1 MEGSVGARE
10 ARRKWQA
17 LGTLCVTMF
26 MAMLD
31 NVIVNIAL
39 PRIGRDLDAGI
50 SGLQWVAEG
59 YSLVY
64 AALLL
69 TGGTLGDRFGRTRV
83 FRLGLALFTAGS
95 AAAALA
101 GDIGVLVAARMLQ
114 GVGAAL
120 LTPGS
125 LAILRQVF
133 TDEKERAR
141 AIGLW
146 SGVSALGLSIGPVIG
161 GPMVD
166 AFGWASVFW
175 INVPVGLL
183 GLFLA
188 YRVLPVI
195 APRERRIDLPGLGL
209 SAAGLGA
216 LVYGLIEG
224 PGRGWT
230 SPAVL
235 ACGAAAAVL
244 LAVFVLVELRAA
256 EPMLELR
263 LFRDRVLA
271 GALLSGLMVS
281 FGMFGAL
288 FFLPLMLQGV
298 MRWSPTDAGYAGLPM
313 TAVIMLAA
321 PLSGRLTTRHGP
333 RRPLVL
339 GIALCAAGLGGLS
352 LYGGHA
358 HYWSYVWTLVVLGF
372 GMGLTFTPVS
382 IAVLQRVAPAQ
393 TGMASATINTLREL
407 GGVLGIA
414 VLGAVLTDRLT
425 GSLTTALRGLGLPTD
440 QVPHAVS
447 ALTGHGAG
455 PAAAPTPAPVRAA
468 VDTAFV
474 DALHL
479 ALRCGSAALAGTAV
493 LVAVLL
499 HRSAARRPAPAA
511 AAAVEP
517 AVEAAVEPAG
527 TA

>member
-1 MEGSVGARE
+1 MERSSTP
-10 ARRKWQA
+10 RKRLA
-17 LGTLCVTMF
+17 LATLCVTMF

-39 PRIGRDLDAGI
+39 PRIGQDLHTGI

-69 TGGTLGDRFGRTRV
+69 TGGALGDRYGRTRV

-95 AAAALA
+95 AAAAMA
-101 GDIGVLVAARMLQ
+101 GTPGLLIGARMLQ

-125 LAILRQVF
+125 LAILRHVF
-133 TDEKERAR
+133 TDERERAR

-175 INVPVGLL
+175 INVPVGIV
-183 GLFLA
+183 GLVLA
-188 YRVLPVI
+188 ARTLPDL
-195 APRERRIDLPGLGL
+195 APRARRIDLAGLAL

-224 PGRGWT
+224 PARGWT
-230 SPAVL
+230 DPRIL
-235 ACGAAAAVL
+235 ACAAAAAVL
-244 LAVFVLVELRAA
+244 LTVFVLLELRLA

-263 LFRDRVLA
+263 LFRDRVLC
-271 GALLSGLMVS
+271 GALFSGFMVS
-281 FGMFGAL
+281 FGMFGAM

-298 MRWSPTDAGYAGLPM
+298 LGWAPTDAGIAGLPM
-313 TAVIMLAA
+313 TAAIVLAA
-321 PLSGRLTTRHGP
+321 PLSGRLTTRYGP
-333 RRPLVL
+333 RLPVVL

-352 LYGGHA
+352 LYGDQA
-358 HYWSYVWTLVVLGF
+358 RYPEYLWTLGTMGL

-382 IAVLQRVAPAQ
+382 IAVLQRVSADL

-414 VLGAVLTDRLT
+414 VLGALLANRLTDGLT
-425 GSLTTALRGLGLPTD
+425 SSFDRLGLPAE
-440 QVPHAVS
+440 AVGRAADGFVGHS
-447 ALTGHGAG
+447 GGATAAGALPG
-455 PAAAPTPAPVRAA
+455 PVQAA
-468 VDTAFV
+468 VDHAFV
-474 DALHL
+474 DGLHL
-479 ALRCGSAALAGTAV
+479 ALRCGSAALAVTAV
-493 LVAVLL
+493 LVALL
-499 HRSAARRPAPAA
+499 LGRAGGAARTTSGQPAA
-511 AAAVEP
+511 GDTHLVP
-517 AVEAAVEPAG
+517 
-527 TA
+527 

>member
-1 MEGSVGARE
+1 MDTRND
-10 ARRKWQA
+10 RHRWQA
-17 LGTLCVTMF
+17 LATLCLTMF

-31 NVIVNIAL
+31 NVVVNIAL

-69 TGGTLGDRFGRTRV
+69 TGGTLGDRHGRTRV
-83 FRLGLALFTAGS
+83 YRIGLALFTLGS

-101 GDIGVLVAARMLQ
+101 GGTGALVAARMLQ

-146 SGVSALGLSIGPVIG
+146 SGVSALGLSVGPVVG

-175 INVPVGLL
+175 INVPVGLVAL
-183 GLFLA
+183 VLA
-188 YRVLPVI
+188 YRVLPEV
-195 APRERRIDLPGLGL
+195 APRERRVDLLGL
-209 SAAGLGA
+209 LLSAGGLGA
-216 LVYGLIEG
+216 LVYALVEG

-230 SPAVL
+230 DARVL

-244 LAVFVLVELRAA
+244 LALFVLVELRVA

-281 FGMFGAL
+281 FGMFGAM

-298 MRWSPTDAGYAGLPM
+298 MGWAPTDAGYAGLPM
-313 TAVIMLAA
+313 SAVIVFAA
-321 PLSGRLTTRHGP
+321 PLSGRLTARHGA
-333 RRPLVL
+333 RTPLVL
-339 GIALCAAGLGGLS
+339 GIALCAVGLGGLS
-352 LYGGHA
+352 LYSGQA
-358 HYWSYVWTLVVLGF
+358 HYWSYGWTLVLLGG

-382 IAVLQRVAPAQ
+382 IAVLQRVAPAR

-414 VLGAVLTDRLT
+414 VLGAVLTARLT
-425 GSLTTALRGLGLPTD
+425 GNLTAALHRRGLPADG
-440 QVPHAVS
+440 VSHAVA
-447 ALTGHGAG
+447 ALTGHA
-455 PAAAPTPAPVRAA
+455 PAAGTAAPPVPSF
-468 VDTAFV
+468 VDASFV

-479 ALRCGSAALAGTAV
+479 ALRCGSATLAVTAV
-493 LVAVLL
+493 LVALL
-499 HRSAARRPAPAA
+499 LRPAAPAPAA
-511 AAAVEP
+511 APVPSPSLSGAS
-517 AVEAAVEPAG
+517 
-527 TA
+527 

>member
-1 MEGSVGARE
+1 MDTRND
-10 ARRKWQA
+10 RHKWQA
-17 LGTLCVTMF
+17 LATLCVTMF

-69 TGGTLGDRFGRTRV
+69 TGGTLGDRHGRTRV
-83 FRLGLALFTAGS
+83 YRIGLALFTLGS

-101 GDIGVLVAARMLQ
+101 GGIGTLVAARMLQ

-146 SGVSALGLSIGPVIG
+146 SGVSALGLSVGPVVG

-175 INVPVGLL
+175 INVPVGLV
-183 GLFLA
+183 GLVLA
-188 YRVLPVI
+188 YRVLPVV
-195 APRERRIDLPGLGL
+195 APRERRVDLLGL
-209 SAAGLGA
+209 LLSAGGLGA
-216 LVYGLIEG
+216 LVYGLVEG

-230 SPAVL
+230 DARVL
-235 ACGAAAAVL
+235 ACGAVAAVL
-244 LAVFVLVELRAA
+244 LALFATVELRVA

-281 FGMFGAL
+281 FGMFGAM

-298 MRWSPTDAGYAGLPM
+298 MRWTPTAAGYAGLPLS
-313 TAVIMLAA
+313 AVIVFAA
-321 PLSGRLTTRHGP
+321 PLSGRLTARHGA
-333 RRPLVL
+333 RAPLVL
-339 GIALCAAGLGGLS
+339 GIALCAVGLGGLS
-352 LYGGHA
+352 LYSGQA
-358 HYWSYVWTLVVLGF
+358 HYWSYAWTLVLLGF

-414 VLGAVLTDRLT
+414 VLGAVLTNRLT
-425 GSLTTALRGLGLPTD
+425 GALTDALHRQGLPTGG
-440 QVPHAVS
+440 VPHAVS
-447 ALTGHGAG
+447 ALTGRTGAG
-455 PAAAPTPAPVRAA
+455 AGAGSGAAPAASVQAA
-468 VDTAFV
+468 VDASFV

-479 ALRCGSAALAGTAV
+479 ALRCGSAALAVTAV
-493 LVAVLL
+493 LVALL
-499 HRSAARRPAPAA
+499 LRPAAPAPAA
-511 AAAVEP
+511 AAAP
-517 AVEAAVEPAG
+517 SPSLSGAA
-527 TA
+527 

>member
-1 MEGSVGARE
+1 MDTRND
-10 ARRKWQA
+10 RHRWQA
-17 LGTLCVTMF
+17 LATLCVTMF

-69 TGGTLGDRFGRTRV
+69 TGGTLGDRHGRTRV
-83 FRLGLALFTAGS
+83 YRIGLALFTLGS

-101 GDIGVLVAARMLQ
+101 GGTGALVAARMLQ

-146 SGVSALGLSIGPVIG
+146 SGVSALGLSVGPVVG

-175 INVPVGLL
+175 INVPVGLV
-183 GLFLA
+183 GLVLA
-188 YRVLPVI
+188 YRVLPEV
-195 APRERRIDLPGLGL
+195 APRERRVDLPGLLL
-209 SAAGLGA
+209 SAGGLGA
-216 LVYGLIEG
+216 LVYGLVEG

-230 SPAVL
+230 DARVL
-235 ACGAAAAVL
+235 ACGAVAVVL
-244 LAVFVLVELRAA
+244 LALFAVVELRVA

-263 LFRDRVLA
+263 LFRDRVMA

-281 FGMFGAL
+281 FGMFGAM

-298 MRWSPTDAGYAGLPM
+298 MRWTPTDAGYAGLPLS
-313 TAVIMLAA
+313 AVIVFAA
-321 PLSGRLTTRHGP
+321 PLSGRLTARYGARP
-333 RRPLVL
+333 PLVL
-339 GIALCAAGLGGLS
+339 GIALCAVGLGGLS
-352 LYGGHA
+352 LYSGQA
-358 HYWSYVWTLVVLGF
+358 HYWSYAWTLVLLGS

-393 TGMASATINTLREL
+393 TGMASATVSTLREL

-414 VLGAVLTDRLT
+414 VLGAVLTNRLT
-425 GSLTTALRGLGLPTD
+425 GALTAALHRQGLPAD
-440 QVPHAVS
+440 GVPHAVS
-447 ALTGHGAG
+447 ALTGHAGTGTGAA
-455 PAAAPTPAPVRAA
+455 PAAPVLAA
-468 VDTAFV
+468 VDASFV

-479 ALRCGSAALAGTAV
+479 ALRCGSAALAATAV
-493 LVAVLL
+493 LVALL
-499 HRSAARRPAPAA
+499 LRPAAAPAA
-511 AAAVEP
+511 DAAPSP
-517 AVEAAVEPAG
+517 ALSGAS
-527 TA
+527 

>member
-1 MEGSVGARE
+1 MDTRND
-10 ARRKWQA
+10 RHKWQA
-17 LGTLCVTMF
+17 LATLCVTMF

-69 TGGTLGDRFGRTRV
+69 TGGTLGDRHGRTRV
-83 FRLGLALFTAGS
+83 YRIGLALFTLGS

-101 GDIGVLVAARMLQ
+101 GGTGALVAARMLQ

-146 SGVSALGLSIGPVIG
+146 SGVSALGLSVGPVVG

-175 INVPVGLL
+175 INVPVGLV
-183 GLFLA
+183 GLVLA
-188 YRVLPVI
+188 YRVLPAV
-195 APRERRIDLPGLGL
+195 APRERRVDLPGLLL
-209 SAAGLGA
+209 SAGGLGA
-216 LVYGLIEG
+216 LVYGLVEG

-230 SPAVL
+230 DARVL
-235 ACGAAAAVL
+235 ACGAVAAVL
-244 LAVFVLVELRAA
+244 LALFAVVELRVA

-263 LFRDRVLA
+263 LFRDRVMA

-281 FGMFGAL
+281 FGMFGAM

-298 MRWSPTDAGYAGLPM
+298 MRWTPTDAGYAGLPLS
-313 TAVIMLAA
+313 AVIVFAA
-321 PLSGRLTTRHGP
+321 PLSGRLTARHGARP
-333 RRPLVL
+333 PLVL
-339 GIALCAAGLGGLS
+339 GIALCAVGLGGLS
-352 LYGGHA
+352 LYSGQA
-358 HYWSYVWTLVVLGF
+358 HYWSYAWTLVLLGF

-382 IAVLQRVAPAQ
+382 IAVLHRVAPAQ
-393 TGMASATINTLREL
+393 TGMASATVNTLREL

-414 VLGAVLTDRLT
+414 VLGAVLTNRLT
-425 GSLTTALRGLGLPTD
+425 GALTDALHRQGLPAD
-440 QVPHAVS
+440 GVPHAVS
-447 ALTGHGAG
+447 ALTGHAGTGTGAA
-455 PAAAPTPAPVRAA
+455 PAAPVLAA
-468 VDTAFV
+468 VDASFV

-479 ALRCGSAALAGTAV
+479 ALRCGSAALAATAV
-493 LVAVLL
+493 LVALL
-499 HRSAARRPAPAA
+499 LRPAADAPAA
-511 AAAVEP
+511 AP
-517 AVEAAVEPAG
+517 APSPALSG
-527 TA
+527 AS